1 MQANMIYTFTGVSID
16 FTLFMTPDY
25 IDNPENLIPTNIEVL
40 YGMNETSFVRGAT
53 IKIDNASNSYKYTEF
68 PSPVSATFIR
78 LVINRNKGGG
88 RVYVGGIYFTGYPK
102 NNIQPYKS
110 FEQVIC
116 PYTNIMIVNVEYLRN
131 NLTVQNFLKK
141 IDDSNCIY
149 SNRWGDLPIW
159 GLILSTLVHEKH
171 YCWSTV
177 ISYQHNS
184 HNKQIN

>member
-1 MQANMIYTFTGVSID
+1 MCHFWSIGFLKYLDDYNYIIRIDEDCFVNNFDIDIFDNMIK
-16 FTLFMTPDY
+16 
-25 IDNPENLIPTNIEVL
+25 
-40 YGMNETSFVRGAT
+40 NEIHF
-53 IKIDNASNSYKYTEF
+53 I
-68 PSPVSATFIR
+68 SPMFQGQDEA
-78 LVINRNKGGG
+78 LVICGLEKLWNE
-88 RVYVGGIYFTGYPK
+88 FLQE